1 MPLLQTLLLLILHYT
16 VSVYT
21 FTLPALSGGEINLAN
36 YQGKKILLVNTA
48 SQCQYANQYAEL
60 QQLQ

>member
-1 MPLLQTLLLLILHYT
+1 MPLLHTLLLILQHI

-21 FTLPALSGGEINLAN
+21 FTLPALNGGEINLSN